1 MKEFKSSKVVKFSF
15 RIEVRK
21 QKCVLERNLDK
32 KGRMPFVFVFFSIL
46 KLSVSV
52 AVVVFK
58 KIES

>member
-1 MKEFKSSKVVKFSF
+1 
-15 RIEVRK
+15 
-21 QKCVLERNLDK
+21 LDK